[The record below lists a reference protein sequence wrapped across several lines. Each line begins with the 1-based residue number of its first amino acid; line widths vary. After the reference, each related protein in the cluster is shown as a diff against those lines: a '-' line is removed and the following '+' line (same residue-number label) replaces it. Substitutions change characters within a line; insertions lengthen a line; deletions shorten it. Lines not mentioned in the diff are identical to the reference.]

1 MSRTRG
7 TLVGLGLA
15 WLLVGAPATSRADV
29 VELTNGQRIQ
39 GTVKEA
45 TSAGVVIV
53 VGGRE
58 MRIRQ
63 ERVRSIAFEAVTR
76 VPAQA
81 PAPAPA
87 PAPPPVARPAA
98 PPPPPLP
105 AGVATAVTA
114 LVRLQA
120 ATIRPVAPGDYA
132 ALVEEVRREVE
143 RSLGDGTADHADTRQ
158 AMRTAIRYHAFAALA
173 GTVYDAKGDLA
184 SVGQDPL
191 IAECRQLA
199 ELVAGEA
206 TRLGLN
212 PTDPVV
218 VGLIAASEGPAALR
232 ACASEKIT
240 EAETRAREG
249 R

>member
-1 MSRTRG
+1 MSRPRG
-7 TLVGLGLA
+7 ALLGLGLA
-15 WLLVGAPATSRADV
+15 WLLVGAPATGRADV
-29 VELTNGQRIQ
+29 VELTTGQRIQ

-45 TSAGVVIV
+45 TPAGVVIV

-63 ERVRSIAFEAVTR
+63 ERIRSISFEAVR
-76 VPAQA
+76 RA
-81 PAPAPA
+81 PAPAPS
-87 PAPPPVARPAA
+87 PVTVPVAARPPAA

-114 LVRLQA
+114 LGRLQA
-120 ATIRPVAPGDYA
+120 VTTRPVAPGDYA

-143 RSLGDGTADHADTRQ
+143 RSLGDAPADHADTRR
-158 AMRTAIRYHAFAALA
+158 AIGTAIRYHAFAALA

-184 SVGQDPL
+184 SVGRDPL

-206 TRLGLN
+206 ARLGLN
-212 PTDPVV
+212 PIDPVV
-218 VGLIAASEGPAALR
+218 VGLIAASEGPPALR